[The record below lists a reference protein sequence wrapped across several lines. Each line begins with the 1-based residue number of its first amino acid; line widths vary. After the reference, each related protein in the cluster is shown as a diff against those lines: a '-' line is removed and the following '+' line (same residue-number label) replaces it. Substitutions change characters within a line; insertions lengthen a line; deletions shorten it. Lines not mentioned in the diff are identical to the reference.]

1 MVEGERS
8 GECHPIAAP
17 NGSILSS
24 VPDEVG
30 DHPCPADTGFTTTRR
45 MPSLLLPSQ
54 PLFAQITVAE
64 PAPAG
69 EPPPG
74 MFGTD
79 SLLFEVLC
87 VPVIFLLLIFVGR
100 WLRRRQGVQLGVA
113 YFLFSVAASIY
124 LPLKFFRYEF
134 LHRRPVV
141 MNLAALLLILGSLVS
156 IALIRRFFWE
166 LWFERRQ
173 QTKAPKFLS
182 EVLGLVMFLAAVLV
196 ALRAIYGLDI
206 QGAVLGS
213 TVVVGIVGF
222 AMQDLLGNIIA
233 GIAIEIGRPFRVGD
247 WLLIETGRRAEVIEV
262 NWRSVRLRDNDDI
275 FYDIPNKTIVGATII
290 NLTHPRKAHG
300 IRLQVQFEYGVPPNT
315 VKDVLAHAAHAAT
328 GVLPTPAVKVVLR
341 EFGESGITY
350 EIRFF
355 MEDESRFNDILDDIR
370 TNIWYE
376 AQRSGLKIPFPI
388 RTLQIERPKPEKRDT
403 FEIARTSLRRQ
414 AFIQLLSTEQLEQ
427 LLTNARL
434 LRFGRGEKII
444 EQGQEG
450 RSMFILI
457 HGEANVLVRI
467 HGEEK
472 HVATLRDGDYCGE
485 MSLLTGEVRSATVQA
500 GMDCEML
507 EIGKETL
514 AEILSANQTLVERLS
529 EILAK
534 RKMEVDGII
543 EASMAE
549 DEKTATV
556 NRYKGGFLKRLYDF
570 FEL

>member
-1 MVEGERS
+1 
-8 GECHPIAAP
+8 
-17 NGSILSS
+17 
-24 VPDEVG
+24 
-30 DHPCPADTGFTTTRR
+30 
-45 MPSLLLPSQ
+45 MPPLPLRSQ
-54 PLFAQITVAE
+54 PILAQAVVAQQT
-64 PAPAG
+64 PVVPPTPTDNSTAG
-69 EPPPG
+69 P
-74 MFGTD
+74 
-79 SLLFEVLC
+79 LLIETLC
-87 VPVIFLLLIFVGR
+87 VPVLFLLLIFTGR
-100 WLRRRQGVQLGVA
+100 WLKRRQGVQLGVA
-113 YFLFSVAASIY
+113 YFLFSAAAAVY
-124 LPLKFFRYEF
+124 LPLKVFHLEF
-134 LHRRPVV
+134 ALRKTVA
-141 MNLAALLLILGSLVS
+141 MNLAALLLVS
-156 IALIRRFFWE
+156 GAFVLIALVRRFFWE
-166 LWFERRQ
+166 LWFEKRQ
-173 QTKAPKFLS
+173 QTKAPKFVS
-182 EVLGLVMFLAAVLV
+182 EVFSLVLFLAAVLV
-196 ALRAIYGLDI
+196 ALKAIYGLDI

-213 TVVVGIVGF
+213 TLVVGIIGF

-233 GIAIEIGRPFRVGD
+233 GIAIEIGRPFRSGD
-247 WLLIETGRRAEVIEV
+247 WLLIEEGRRAEVVEV

-275 FYDIPNKTIVGATII
+275 FYDIPNKTIVGATIV

-300 IRLQVQFEYGVPPNT
+300 IRLRLQFEYGVPPNT
-315 VKDVLAHAAHAAT
+315 VKDMLAHAAQSAS
-328 GVLPTPAVKVVLR
+328 GVLSTPPVRVFLK
-341 EFGESGITY
+341 EFGDSGITY

-355 MEDESRFNDILDDIR
+355 MENESRYNDILDEIR

-376 AQRSGLKIPFPI
+376 AQRNGLKIPFPI
-388 RTLQIERPKPEKRDT
+388 RTLFIERAKSESRGALD
-403 FEIARTSLRRQ
+403 IARTSLRRQ
-414 AFIQLLSTEQLEQ
+414 AFLQLLSNNQLEQ

-457 HGEANVLVRI
+457 HGEADVMVRI
-467 HGEEK
+467 HDEEK

-500 GMDCEML
+500 RMDCEML

-514 AEILSANQTLVERLS
+514 AEILGTNTTLVERLS

-556 NRYKGGFLKRLYDF
+556 NRYKGSLLKRLYDF